1 MPYSYRKR
9 WRKIMIEEILDED
22 LIIVVDKVEDKFTMI
37 EKMVDQALKKGI
49 IMTREPILHK
59 IKEREELESTGVIEG
74 IAIPH
79 ARTEAVKDLL
89 IIIGV
94 IKEGLDFNSL
104 DGKPVHLVFLIVAPE
119 DAKQKYI
126 KVLARISRM
135 CRQEDFRKALLDSG
149 TPSEVISLLEKF
161 DT

>member
-1 MPYSYRKR
+1 
-9 WRKIMIEEILDED
+9 MIEEFLDED
-22 LIIVVDKVEDKFTMI
+22 LIIVVDKVEGKFTMI
-37 EKMVDQALKKGI
+37 ERMVDKALKKGI

-59 IKEREELESTGVIEG
+59 IREREELESTGVIEG

-89 IIIGV
+89 IIIGI

-104 DGKPVHLVFLIVAPE
+104 DGKPVHVVFLIVAPE

-126 KVLARISRM
+126 KILARISRM
-135 CRQEDFRKALLDSG
+135 CRQEDFRKSLLESNS
-149 TPSEVISLLEKF
+149 PAEVISLLGEF
-161 DT
+161 DK

>member
-1 MPYSYRKR
+1 
-9 WRKIMIEEILDED
+9 MIEKFLDED
-22 LIIVVDKVEDKFTMI
+22 LIIVMDNVENKFAII
-37 EKMVDQALKKGI
+37 EKMLDQALRKGV

-59 IKEREELESTGVIEG
+59 IREREELESTGVVEG

-89 IIIGV
+89 MIIGV

-104 DGKPVHLVFLIVAPE
+104 DGKPVHIVFLIVAPE
-119 DAKQKYI
+119 EAKSKYI
-126 KVLARISRM
+126 QVLARISRM
-135 CRQEDFRKALLDSG
+135 CRQEDFRKTLLGATS
-149 TPSEVISLLEKF
+149 PSEVISILEKF

>member
-1 MPYSYRKR
+1 
-9 WRKIMIEEILDED
+9 MIEEFLDED
-22 LIIVVDKVEDKFTMI
+22 LIIVMDKVEDKFTMI
-37 EKMVDQALKKGI
+37 GKMVDQALRKGI

-59 IKEREELESTGVIEG
+59 IREREELESTGVIEG

-104 DGKPVHLVFLIVAPE
+104 DGKPVHIVFLIVAPE

-126 KVLARISRM
+126 QILARISRM
-135 CRQEDFRKALLDSG
+135 CRQEDFRKSLLDSSS
-149 TPSEVISLLEKF
+149 PPEVISLLEKF